1 MLWTNHSQLDLQD
14 LSYLKFS
21 DLTFLML
28 MSFDE
33 LLNELLNEN
42 WAAKRKKNQLQS
54 VSNVIICINERFV
67 VENSGTFRMALIF
80 N

>member
-42 WAAKRKKNQLQS
+42 WAAKRKKNQIQS